1 MAGPARTVPGAE
13 RRPQPVRP
21 DHRAEHVRAR
31 RRSSPG
37 GSSNSP
43 AGRSTHE
50 VPGRTRRP
58 GRRGCLGCPQPARP
72 APGPGPGRGAAR
84 GHVRPVGR
92 PPHRLR
98 LRLRDLRPR
107 RAGRHDRRPGPGARL
122 RAVARRH
129 HPRAAG
135 QARRRR
141 GRRRAGDDLLRQQ
154 PVQPADHAGRGLSPA
169 AGHAADRRCRA
180 GRRAGPGRAAGRRRR
195 GPRRHAADAHR
206 DPPGD
211 RRSPP
216 HPRRHRP
223 VPARGARAGVGPGGR
238 RADHVGPDPRP
249 HARGRREDPRR
260 CGPGGAGAVGGR
272 RHARHHRRRPPR
284 HHTPARRRVPP
295 VPPAHPD
302 RAHQRRGPRVRR
314 ARRGDQARRSS

>member
-1 MAGPARTVPGAE
+1 MAEPARTVPGAE
-13 RRPQPVRP
+13 RPPAGRSDQITEP
-21 DHRAEHVRAR
+21 EHVRAR

-37 GSSNSP
+37 GSSTVQL
-43 AGRSTHE
+43 AGAPMKFRVERDVLADAAAWVARS
-50 VPGRTRRP
+50 
-58 GRRGCLGCPQPARP
+58 LPARP
-72 APGPGPGRGAAR
+72 PVPVLGGVLLEAD
-84 GHVRPVGR
+84 VRPVGR
-92 PPHRLR
+92 PPHRLG

-107 RAGRHDRRPGPGARL
+107 RAGRHDRRPGTGARL
-122 RAVARRH
+122 GAAARRH
-129 HPRAAG
+129 HPRAPG

-141 GRRRAGDDLLRQQ
+141 GGRRAGDDLLRQQ

-238 RADHVGPDPRP
+238 RADH
-249 HARGRREDPRR
+249 
-260 CGPGGAGAVGGR
+260 
-272 RHARHHRRRPPR
+272 
-284 HHTPARRRVPP
+284 
-295 VPPAHPD
+295 
-302 RAHQRRGPRVRR
+302 
-314 ARRGDQARRSS
+314 RRS